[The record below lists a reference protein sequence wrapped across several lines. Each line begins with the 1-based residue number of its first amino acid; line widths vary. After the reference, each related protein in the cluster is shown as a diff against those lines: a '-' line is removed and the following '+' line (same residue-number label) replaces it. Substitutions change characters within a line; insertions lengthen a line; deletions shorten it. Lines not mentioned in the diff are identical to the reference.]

1 MNRNIIIQLNEVNID
16 YYKKYA
22 EKYDFKNIKK
32 TLQWNFLETDSEKD
46 LINLEPWIQWT
57 SFYASKNFQEHGIFH
72 LGDNLNQNSS
82 QFFDNLI
89 KEGKSIGCVCPMNG
103 GNSPKGA
110 SFYISDPWSN
120 FSQKGSIFE
129 KKIGKVLS
137 KLVNDNNKAFFNAN
151 DLFIFLLALL
161 FKGYLIKNFLSYFL
175 IAIKSFSKPWYKAI
189 FLDFF
194 LANFHLK
201 LHQKYKTDLSSV
213 FLNCGA
219 HIQHHYFLNSEFV
232 PEQNKKNPSWYIGS
246 HFDPIKDI
254 LRVYDKIL
262 GKYLAL
268 KDSNIFIITALSQK
282 PSSKPVYYW
291 RLNNHE
297 DFLGLINIPF
307 LKVKPRMSRD
317 FLITFSSRSDLEK
330 ALHKL
335 STISDQS
342 NERLFGLLDVNEE
355 EMSIFVTLTYGN
367 SIDSKFI
374 LTGEAKI
381 NLKDHF
387 NFVAIK
393 NGEHNSKGF
402 CITNTDLKSNAV
414 NVNIW
419 NLSNL
424 ISEKVIS

>member
-1 MNRNIIIQLNEVNID
+1 M
-16 YYKKYA
+16 
-22 EKYDFKNIKK
+22 
-32 TLQWNFLETDSEKD
+32 
-46 LINLEPWIQWT
+46 
-57 SFYASKNFQEHGIFH
+57 
-72 LGDNLNQNSS
+72 
-82 QFFDNLI
+82 
-89 KEGKSIGCVCPMNG
+89 
-103 GNSPKGA
+103 
-110 SFYISDPWSN
+110 
-120 FSQKGSIFE
+120 
-129 KKIGKVLS
+129 
-137 KLVNDNNKAFFNAN
+137 
-151 DLFIFLLALL
+151 
-161 FKGYLIKNFLSYFL
+161 
-175 IAIKSFSKPWYKAI
+175 
-189 FLDFF
+189 
-194 LANFHLK
+194 
-201 LHQKYKTDLSSV
+201 SSV

-330 ALHKL
+330 ALQKL

-402 CITNTDLKSNAV
+402 CITNTDLKSNSV

>member
-1 MNRNIIIQLNEVNID
+1 M
-16 YYKKYA
+16 
-22 EKYDFKNIKK
+22 
-32 TLQWNFLETDSEKD
+32 
-46 LINLEPWIQWT
+46 
-57 SFYASKNFQEHGIFH
+57 
-72 LGDNLNQNSS
+72 
-82 QFFDNLI
+82 
-89 KEGKSIGCVCPMNG
+89 
-103 GNSPKGA
+103 
-110 SFYISDPWSN
+110 
-120 FSQKGSIFE
+120 
-129 KKIGKVLS
+129 
-137 KLVNDNNKAFFNAN
+137 
-151 DLFIFLLALL
+151 
-161 FKGYLIKNFLSYFL
+161 
-175 IAIKSFSKPWYKAI
+175 
-189 FLDFF
+189 
-194 LANFHLK
+194 
-201 LHQKYKTDLSSV
+201 
-213 FLNCGA
+213 
-219 HIQHHYFLNSEFV
+219 
-232 PEQNKKNPSWYIGS
+232 
-246 HFDPIKDI
+246 
-254 LRVYDKIL
+254 YDKIL

-282 PSSKPVYYW
+282 PSSEPVYYW

-330 ALHKL
+330 ALQKL

-342 NERLFGLLDVNEE
+342 NERLFGLLDVNEQ

-374 LTGEAKI
+374 LTGKAKI

-414 NVNIW
+414 SVNIW